1 MAPLVVALQSH
12 LLDAMPTVVIAPM
25 LRVDAY
31 PAYSRTSARVEFQGE
46 AYVVSTAELAAA
58 DARGL
63 TRSLGSLRD
72 LEDDI
77 RHALT
82 FVFSGV

>member
-1 MAPLVVALQSH
+1 MSFRQQNSP
-12 LLDAMPTVVIAPM
+12 
-25 LRVDAY
+25 
-31 PAYSRTSARVEFQGE
+31 
-46 AYVVSTAELAAA
+46 